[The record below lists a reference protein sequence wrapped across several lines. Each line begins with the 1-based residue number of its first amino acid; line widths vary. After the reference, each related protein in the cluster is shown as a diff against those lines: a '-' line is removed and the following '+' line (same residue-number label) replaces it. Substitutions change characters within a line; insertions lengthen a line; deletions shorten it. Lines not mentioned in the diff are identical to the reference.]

1 MRVMLAW
8 TAVRHTPSCAL
19 QHQFEDSGIHGT
31 GFHLLQFTCA
41 VSVLP
46 WDMEL
51 GSRNKINLFCWT
63 PCLMPLQVTRLTRNH
78 LPKTD
83 HVVVVSWSTL
93 CVSVSL
99 QGRIMFADLLAVE
112 EMKNLIMW
120 SCNFR
125 WVLSFL
131 SLFCPTEVASQGRIY
146 SERIKPST
154 GRKHMG
160 RETVWRGGVAVISLW
175 RSPVVKMC

>member
-1 MRVMLAW
+1 
-8 TAVRHTPSCAL
+8 
-19 QHQFEDSGIHGT
+19 
-31 GFHLLQFTCA
+31 
-41 VSVLP
+41 
-46 WDMEL
+46 
-51 GSRNKINLFCWT
+51 
-63 PCLMPLQVTRLTRNH
+63 MPLQVTRNH

-125 WVLSFL
+125 
-131 SLFCPTEVASQGRIY
+131 
-146 SERIKPST
+146 
-154 GRKHMG
+154 
-160 RETVWRGGVAVISLW
+160 
-175 RSPVVKMC
+175 